1 MKKTYSSPVVK
12 ELHMDTEQM
21 VAESLAINS
30 SVGGIIPPSHHTTPR
45 GALHTERAPRMFT
58 ASFALITDTTVTF
71 WY

>member
-30 SVGGIIPPSHHTTPR
+30 SVHHTTPR

>member
-30 SVGGIIPPSHHTTPR
+30 SVWDIFG
-45 GALHTERAPRMFT
+45 EY
-58 ASFALITDTTVTF
+58 TVGEE
-71 WY
+71 

>member
-30 SVGGIIPPSHHTTPR
+30 SVTVDGGD
-45 GALHTERAPRMFT
+45 ALVKGNEWDIFGEY
-58 ASFALITDTTVTF
+58 TVGEE
-71 WY
+71 

>member
-30 SVGGIIPPSHHTTPR
+30 SVEWDIFGE
-45 GALHTERAPRMFT
+45 AE
-58 ASFALITDTTVTF
+58 VEE
-71 WY
+71 